1 MSGSVSLLLQGLE
14 CVGKIEDLD
23 NLGSFFPYAREV
35 LTSTAL
41 KSVLNSRVSRPFAD
55 VQLIGLGLILPVEV
69 DAERSLV
76 FLAYLIPKSLL
87 YPRRF
92 RTCLLMKM
100 LRAAVLC
107 GQAEQLLRTGDLHR
121 RHTEDAAFG
130 QLPLL
135 YLSAHTSDF
144 LSIDPVTVGDAR
156 TDAITFY
163 WSGVNKL
170 LAKRF
175 GESHTDLTRAWQLSK
190 AAKDARPAIIEAMA
204 LAVFL
209 NRGGSEMVEARA
221 GKKWLTRNGA
231 GLWDLDEAID
241 EREWPDLYVALE
253 RPIRAE
259 HARRIV
265 LKLADKAERIPLK
278 ELLDACHVGSID
290 EIGPTDDGLELI
302 VERDV
307 VTFGRPSHE
316 DAVGE

>member
-1 MSGSVSLLLQGLE
+1 MSASVSLLLQGLE

-35 LTSTAL
+35 LTSAAL
-41 KSVLNSRVSRPFAD
+41 KSVLNSRILRPFTD
-55 VQLIGLGLILPVEV
+55 LQLIALGLIVPVDA

-100 LRAAVLC
+100 LRAAAIC
-107 GQAEQLLRTGDLHR
+107 GQAEQLLRTGGLQR
-121 RHTEDAAFG
+121 RYQEEAAVA

-135 YLSAHTSDF
+135 YLCAHTSDF
-144 LSIDPVTVGDAR
+144 LSIEPVTVGDAR

-170 LAKRF
+170 LAKQWDA
-175 GESHTDLTRAWQLSK
+175 SDVDLTCAWQLAK
-190 AAKDARPAIIEAMA
+190 AAKDAQPAIIQAMA

-209 NRGGSEMVEARA
+209 SGAGREVVGARA
-221 GKKWLTRNGA
+221 GEKSLDRNA
-231 GLWDLDEAID
+231 AELWDLDAPID
-241 EREWPDLYVALE
+241 AREWPDLYFNFE
-253 RPIRAE
+253 SEIRAE

-265 LKLADKAERIPLK
+265 VRIADSAESMPLK
-278 ELLDACHVGSID
+278 ELLEACHVGSIG
-290 EIGPTDDGLELI
+290 EIGRTDDLELL
-302 VERDV
+302 VEKDV
-307 VTFGRPSHE
+307 VTFGRPSE
-316 DAVGE
+316 EEGL